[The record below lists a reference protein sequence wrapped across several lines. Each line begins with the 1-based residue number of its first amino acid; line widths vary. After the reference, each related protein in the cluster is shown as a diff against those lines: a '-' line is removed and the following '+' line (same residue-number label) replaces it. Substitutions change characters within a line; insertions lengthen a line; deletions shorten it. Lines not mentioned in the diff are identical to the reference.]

1 MAAARCCM
9 STPRLGISRLREKQ
23 DRNEKH
29 FGVIPMIQK
38 KTVAL
43 LLVGLA
49 LPLVASQPASTPEA
63 LPDAADGS
71 FSPAGRAYLE
81 VDIRNVTTDGL
92 AALKLKEER
101 GVEITMVDADAPAGK
116 AGLREHDVILDF
128 NGTAV
133 ESEEQIRRL
142 IREVPPGR
150 TVIIGISRDGVPMNI
165 NVQLADHGAVVAQT
179 FPRIVVPNPRPRDFP
194 PNSMDLPFQIQTYSS
209 VLGVQTES
217 LTRQLGE
224 YFGVKYGEGVLV
236 RSVEK
241 NSAAEKAGLKAGDV
255 IVKADNE
262 KLTDRS
268 DLSHILRNHRTGGKM
283 TVVVMRDKHEQ
294 TLTVTLPDR
303 GSRDSSFLDL
313 DAEALQ
319 ASLANAEG
327 MFQDLDID
335 GIISLEDMASLDGNI
350 ARLDISRMQRNL
362 LDSPEIEQAM
372 REAQKVLQN
381 FKFGSDPI

>member
-1 MAAARCCM
+1 
-9 STPRLGISRLREKQ
+9 
-23 DRNEKH
+23 
-29 FGVIPMIQK
+29 MIQK

-43 LLVGLA
+43 LLTGLA
-49 LPLVASQPASTPEA
+49 LPLIAAQPSPT
-63 LPDAADGS
+63 PDALSHQVPGYFYAA
-71 FSPAGRAYLE
+71 PGRSYLG
-81 VDIRNVTTDGL
+81 VDIRDVTTDRV

-116 AGLREHDVILDF
+116 AGLHEHDVILDF
-128 NGTAV
+128 NSKAV

-150 TVIIGISRDGVPMNI
+150 TVTLGISRDGVPMKI

-179 FPRIVVPNPRPRDFP
+179 FPRIVVPTPRPRDFP
-194 PNSMDLPFQIQTYSS
+194 RNGMDLPFQIQTYSS

-224 YFGVKYGEGVLV
+224 YFGVKDGEGVLV

-283 TVVVMRDKHEQ
+283 VLIVMRDKHEQ
-294 TLTVTLPDR
+294 TFTVTLPDR
-303 GSRDSSFLDL
+303 GSRDSSFLNL
-313 DAEALQ
+313 DTDELQ
-319 ASLANAEG
+319 ASLANVED
-327 MFQDLDID
+327 MVRNLDTDQIRFLD
-335 GIISLEDMASLDGNI
+335 EDMASLDHNM
-350 ARLDISRMQRNL
+350 AL
-362 LDSPEIEQAM
+362 LDMTRLQKDLLESPEIQKAM
-372 REAQKVLQN
+372 REAEKALQDLQI
-381 FKFGSDPI
+381 GSDPI

>member
-1 MAAARCCM
+1 
-9 STPRLGISRLREKQ
+9 
-23 DRNEKH
+23 
-29 FGVIPMIQK
+29 MIQK
-38 KTVAL
+38 KIIAL
-43 LLVGLA
+43 LIAGLA
-49 LPLVASQPASTPEA
+49 LPLIAAQPSPTPQ
-63 LPDAADGS
+63 PDALSHQLPGYFYAAAAS
-71 FSPAGRAYLE
+71 RSYLG
-81 VDIRNVTTDGL
+81 VDIRDVTTDRM

-133 ESEEQIRRL
+133 ESEEQLRRL

-150 TVIIGISRDGVPMNI
+150 TVTLGLSRDGVPMKI
-165 NVQLADHGAVVAQT
+165 NVQLADHGAVVAQALPRIIVPPRPGN
-179 FPRIVVPNPRPRDFP
+179 FPR
-194 PNSMDLPFQIQTYSS
+194 NSMDLPFQIQTYSS

-217 LTRQLGE
+217 LTRQLGD
-224 YFGVKYGEGVLV
+224 YFGVKDGEGVLV

-268 DLSHILRNHRTGGKM
+268 DLSHILRSHRTGGKM
-283 TVVVMRDKHEQ
+283 TLVVMREKHEQ

-303 GSRDSSFLDL
+303 GSRDSSFLNL
-313 DAEALQ
+313 DSDELQ
-319 ASLANAEG
+319 ASLANVED
-327 MFQDLDID
+327 MVQDLDTD
-335 GIISLEDMASLDGNI
+335 QFMSLAEGVASLKGNLALMDMAGQG
-350 ARLDISRMQRNL
+350 RKL
-362 LDSPEIEQAM
+362 LESPEIQKALQ
-372 REAQKVLQN
+372 EAQKALQD

>member
-1 MAAARCCM
+1 
-9 STPRLGISRLREKQ
+9 
-23 DRNEKH
+23 
-29 FGVIPMIQK
+29 MIQK

-43 LLVGLA
+43 LLTGLA
-49 LPLVASQPASTPEA
+49 LPLIAAQPIPTPQ
-63 LPDAADGS
+63 PDALSHQVPGHFYA
-71 FSPAGRAYLE
+71 AGRSYLG
-81 VDIRNVTTDGL
+81 VDIRDVTTDRM

-150 TVIIGISRDGVPMNI
+150 TVTLGISRDGAPMKI

-179 FPRIVVPNPRPRDFP
+179 FPRIVVPTPRPPNFP
-194 PNSMDLPFQIQTYSS
+194 RNSMDLPFQIQTYSS

-224 YFGVKYGEGVLV
+224 YFGVKDGEGVLV

-283 TVVVMRDKHEQ
+283 TLVVMRDKHEQ

-303 GSRDSSFLDL
+303 GSRDSSFLNL
-313 DAEALQ
+313 DIDELQ
-319 ASLANAEG
+319 ASFGNVEDMVQHL
-327 MFQDLDID
+327 DLDHSMPLD
-335 GIISLEDMASLDGNI
+335 EDMASLD
-350 ARLDISRMQRNL
+350 RNMAL
-362 LDSPEIEQAM
+362 LDMTRIEGDLLESPEIQKAIQD
-372 REAQKVLQN
+372 AQKVLQL
-381 FKFGSDPI
+381 KIDSDPI

>member
-1 MAAARCCM
+1 
-9 STPRLGISRLREKQ
+9 
-23 DRNEKH
+23 
-29 FGVIPMIQK
+29 MIQK

-43 LLVGLA
+43 LLTGLA
-49 LPLVASQPASTPEA
+49 LPLIAAQPSSPPETLSHPVQGYFYA
-63 LPDAADGS
+63 
-71 FSPAGRAYLE
+71 AGRSYLG
-81 VDIRNVTTDGL
+81 VDIRDVTTDRM

-150 TVIIGISRDGVPMNI
+150 TVAIGISRDGVPMKI

-179 FPRIVVPNPRPRDFP
+179 FPRIIVPTPRARDFP
-194 PNSMDLPFQIQTYSS
+194 RNSMDLPFQIQTYSS

-224 YFGVKYGEGVLV
+224 YFGVKDGEGVLV

-283 TVVVMRDKHEQ
+283 TMVVIREKHEQ

-313 DAEALQ
+313 DTDALQ
-319 ASLANAEG
+319 ASLHNAEE
-327 MFQDLDID
+327 MVRNLDTDQIRF
-335 GIISLEDMASLDGNI
+335 LEQNMASLDHTM
-350 ARLDISRMQRNL
+350 SL
-362 LDSPEIEQAM
+362 LDMNHLQKDLLESPEIQKAM
-372 REAQKVLQN
+372 RQAEKALQDL
-381 FKFGSDPI
+381 KIGCDPI

>member
-1 MAAARCCM
+1 M
-9 STPRLGISRLREKQ
+9 STRQQGISRSKGKQ
-23 DRNEKH
+23 DRSKKH
-29 FGVIPMIQK
+29 FGAFSMK

-43 LLVGLA
+43 LLTGLA
-49 LPLVASQPASTPEA
+49 LPLIASQPPSTPQPESLTHPVEGYFYA
-63 LPDAADGS
+63 
-71 FSPAGRAYLE
+71 PAGRSYLG
-81 VDIRNVTTDGL
+81 VDIRDVTSDRM

-133 ESEEQIRRL
+133 ESEEQLRRL

-150 TVIIGISRDGVPMNI
+150 TVTLGLSRDGAPMKV
-165 NVQLADHGAVVAQT
+165 NVQLADHGTVVAQA
-179 FPRIVVPNPRPRDFP
+179 FPRIVVPTPRPADFP
-194 PNSMDLPFQIQTYSS
+194 RNSMDLTFQIQTYSS

-217 LTRQLGE
+217 LTRQLGD
-224 YFGVKYGEGVLV
+224 YFGVKDGEGVLV

-283 TVVVMRDKHEQ
+283 TLVVMRDKHEQ

-303 GSRDSSFLDL
+303 GSRDSSFLNL
-313 DAEALQ
+313 DTDELQ
-319 ASLANAEG
+319 ASLANVED
-327 MFQDLDID
+327 MVQDFDTDRLMSLD
-335 GIISLEDMASLDGNI
+335 EDMASLKGNMTI
-350 ARLDISRMQRNL
+350 LNMAEEGTKL
-362 LDSPEIEQAM
+362 LESPEIQKALQQ
-372 REAQKVLQN
+372 AQKALQDL
-381 FKFGSDPI
+381 KFGSDPI

>member
-1 MAAARCCM
+1 
-9 STPRLGISRLREKQ
+9 
-23 DRNEKH
+23 
-29 FGVIPMIQK
+29 MIQK
-38 KTVAL
+38 KTIAL
-43 LLVGLA
+43 LIAGLA
-49 LPLVASQPASTPEA
+49 LPLIAAQPSPTPQ
-63 LPDAADGS
+63 PDALSHQLPGYFYAAAAS
-71 FSPAGRAYLE
+71 RSYLG
-81 VDIRNVTTDGL
+81 VDIRDVTTDRM

-133 ESEEQIRRL
+133 ESEEQLRRL

-150 TVIIGISRDGVPMNI
+150 TVTLGLSRDGVPMKI
-165 NVQLADHGAVVAQT
+165 NVQLADHGAVVAQALPRIIAPPRPGN
-179 FPRIVVPNPRPRDFP
+179 FPR
-194 PNSMDLPFQIQTYSS
+194 NSMDLPFQIQTYSS

-217 LTRQLGE
+217 LTRQLGD
-224 YFGVKYGEGVLV
+224 YFGVRDGEGVLV

-268 DLSHILRNHRTGGKM
+268 DLSHILRSHRTGGKM
-283 TVVVMRDKHEQ
+283 TLVVMREKHEQ

-303 GSRDSSFLDL
+303 GSRDSSFLNL
-313 DAEALQ
+313 DSDELQ
-319 ASLANAEG
+319 ASLANVEDMVQGMDTHQFMSLAEG
-327 MFQDLDID
+327 MD
-335 GIISLEDMASLDGNI
+335 SLKGNLALMDMAGQG
-350 ARLDISRMQRNL
+350 RKL
-362 LDSPEIEQAM
+362 LESPEIQKALQ
-372 REAQKVLQN
+372 EAQKALQD